1 MAEKT
6 FDREAVIAELNRL
19 AETATEKNASDLMAE
34 VKKLGFFDNEYDSMV
49 GQWDGGA
56 NAYAIYENGHGM
68 FVEMEYTMK
77 RTAPGKDSFVAHETR
92 KFLVYPTLH
101 DFVECHAW
109 YPRGYAPKVVE
120 ETPALG
126 TDETAQVQFKAELKA
141 LLKKYNAR
149 IVLGADKCSK
159 WDGITGEYMYAYFGD
174 DENHEIR
181 LSDSNC
187 VDGGTID

>member
-34 VKKLGFFDNEYDSMV
+34 VKKLGFFDNEYENH
-49 GQWDGGA
+49 GA
-56 NAYAIYENGHGM
+56 NAYAIYENGQGM

-77 RTAPGKDSFVAHETR
+77 RTALGKDSWVAHET
-92 KFLVYPTLH
+92 KQFQFFTTLH
-101 DFVECHAW
+101 DFVECHGW
-109 YPRGYAPKVVE
+109 YPRGYAPKVVDK
-120 ETPALG
+120 TPARG
-126 TDETAQVQFKAELKA
+126 PDETAQVQFKAELKA

-159 WDGITGEYMYAYFGD
+159 WDGITGEYMYAYFGY

-181 LSDSNC
+181 LSDRNC
-187 VDGGTID
+187 VDSGTID